1 MLLNLS
7 VINKKQ
13 LKQTL
18 ISINFIKK
26 FLLTE
31 QKFNLKQMSIDTT
44 NKMSTIKNID
54 VKNYI
59 IVRLSF

>member
-44 NKMSTIKNID
+44 NKMSFIKNID